1 LSKDFVNWVLAA
13 IMASSISVK
22 DISEMGAV
30 KVPSKFIL
38 NATELATIVP
48 HNYFSDEQVP
58 VIDLAGLDDN
68 SQGEATMAAI
78 ANPCENW
85 GFFQVGLV
93 NSLYHLSRC
102 ED

>member
-1 LSKDFVNWVLAA
+1 MSKDFVNWVLAA

-30 KVPSKFIL
+30 KVPSEFIL

-68 SQGEATMAAI
+68 SQGEPTMAAI
-78 ANPCENW
+78 ANACENW
-85 GFFQVGLV
+85 GFFQVSLV
-93 NSLYHLSRC
+93 NSSYHLSRC

>member
-1 LSKDFVNWVLAA
+1 LSKDFVSWVLAA

-22 DISEMGAV
+22 DISEIGAL
-30 KVPSKFIL
+30 KVPSEFIR

-68 SQGEATMAAI
+68 SQRQATMAAI
-78 ANPCENW
+78 VNACENW
-85 GFFQVGLV
+85 GFFQVSLV
-93 NSLYHLSRC
+93 NSSCHLSRC